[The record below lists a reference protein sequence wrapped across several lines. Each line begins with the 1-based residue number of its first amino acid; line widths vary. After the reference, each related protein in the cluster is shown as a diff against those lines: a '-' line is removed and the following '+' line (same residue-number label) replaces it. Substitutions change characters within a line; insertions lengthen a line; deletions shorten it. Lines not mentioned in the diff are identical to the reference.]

1 MKENFHGRANISSE
15 YEDMKWHWYL
25 PKQTTASHSSTL
37 RRALLQDSH
46 CFCRERCRHFQFLL
60 PTSPA
65 TTGQKTLVANVLSA
79 LYVPSEA
86 DKLKVSFFF
95 VFAFLFSRVC
105 VRVSSLLAG
114 QTQSMWKRKDDL
126 QPAILLAVSV
136 SVNHSAHQ
144 NSSFVARYTGYPAKH
159 IPLDSRIVPELWM
172 PEISTVIRIQTVAVT
187 VTWSLFY
194 LLISIH
200 TSVLEDRKEHLL
212 QMCCAWLDT
221 YS

>member
-1 MKENFHGRANISSE
+1 MEELIFLQSTKIWSDTDTSPRKPLRRTRPLCAGLSYKTPAGFAGSGADISSFSFPPLLQRPLIKPLWQTFSQPR
-15 YEDMKWHWYL
+15 MFRV
-25 PKQTTASHSSTL
+25 KQTSWK
-37 RRALLQDSH
+37 
-46 CFCRERCRHFQFLL
+46 F
-60 PTSPA
+60 P
-65 TTGQKTLVANVLSA
+65 
-79 LYVPSEA
+79 
-86 DKLKVSFFF
+86 FF
-95 VFAFLFSRVC
+95 VFLFSRVC

-114 QTQSMWKRKDDL
+114 QTRSTWKRKDDL

-144 NSSFVARYTGYPAKH
+144 NSSFVAQYTGYPAKH
-159 IPLDSRIVPELWM
+159 IPLDSGIVPELWM
-172 PEISTVIRIQTVAVT
+172 PEMSTVIRIQTVAVT